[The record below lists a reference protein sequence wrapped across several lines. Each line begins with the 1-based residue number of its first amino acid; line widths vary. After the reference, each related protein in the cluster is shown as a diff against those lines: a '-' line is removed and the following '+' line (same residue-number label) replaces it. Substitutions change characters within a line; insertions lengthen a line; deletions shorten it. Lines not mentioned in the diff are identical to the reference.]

1 MRYLI
6 ILFICFAFTYTTQS
20 KDFADPGKDV
30 QVIAVKSEQN
40 ITIDGDLSE
49 PAWLQANVISNF
61 IQRVPDEG
69 KAPTEKT
76 EVKVLYNDNCLYIGA
91 RFYDSSPDS
100 IIARMT
106 RRDDSGNSDAFTIY
120 LDPYNDKR
128 SGYYFAVSA
137 AGTLYDGILYN
148 DDWSDNSWDG
158 VWEAKVKID
167 SSGWTAEMEIPFSQL
182 RFKEAADM
190 TWGINFKR
198 DFVRRNEA
206 DYIVFWPRNESGFV
220 SRFAKL
226 RGLSGIKPSKNIEIL
241 PYVTGRSEF
250 THTDA
255 ENPFND
261 GSVYKTG
268 LGADVKM
275 GIGSNLTLNA
285 TINPDFGQ
293 VEIDPA
299 VINLSDV
306 ETFFSEK
313 RPFFIEGST
322 IFEFGYGGARNYWG
336 FNWPGPDFF
345 YSRRLGRAPQGSTPD
360 ADYSSYPDGT
370 HILGAA
376 KLTGKIGDS
385 WNVGAIQAL
394 TSREKAKYSADGKT
408 SETDVEPFT
417 YYGVVRAQKEFDNSR
432 HGLGF
437 ISTFTE
443 RSFNND
449 ELRADINKS
458 AFTGGIDGWTFLDS
472 SKTWVVSGWM
482 GMSSITGTKE
492 RITDLQQ
499 NSQHY
504 FQRPDAKT
512 NRLDSS
518 ATSLNGYAGRLCL
531 NKQKGNFFFNSALGI
546 LSPGFDV
553 NDIGFISRADLIN
566 MHIGGGYYWEKPTDY
581 YRYIELVG
589 AAFRSYDF
597 DKNIIWEGVYSS
609 AYYQF
614 LNYYSVNLEFA
625 YNPETINNR
634 RTRGGPLTINR
645 PGYEYYAGI
654 SSDSRKNLVA
664 SVSYGIYT
672 RPGSSWNYDIS
683 TEITYRP
690 IPNISI
696 SISPT
701 YSKVFEPLQYI
712 DVFSDS
718 FAVNTFGNRYVFAQ
732 MNQNTISAGIRLN
745 WIFTPKIS
753 LQLYVQPLISSG
765 EFTSYKELSKPR
777 SDEYL
782 IYGTNGSTF
791 DKDELIADPDG
802 ADGNAPAI
810 QIDDKPDYSYKS
822 IRGNAVFR
830 WEYMPGSAFYFV
842 WTQTRED
849 SEDIG
854 NFQLKHS
861 LSRLWDTRPDNIF
874 MVKFTYW
881 LNM

>member
-1 MRYLI
+1 MRNI
-6 ILFICFAFTYTTQS
+6 FILFECFVLSFSALS
-20 KDFADPGKDV
+20 KDMPDPGKDI
-30 QVIAVKSEQN
+30 QVLAVKSSEV
-40 ITIDGDLSE
+40 ITVDGDLSE
-49 PAWLQANVISNF
+49 PAWSEANVISNF

-69 KAPTEKT
+69 KAPTQKT
-76 EVKVLYNDNCLYIGA
+76 EVKVLFNNNCLYIGA

-106 RRDDSGNSDAFTIY
+106 RRDDSGNSDAFTLY

-167 SSGWTAEMEIPFSQL
+167 SLGWVAEMEIPFSQL
-182 RFKEAADM
+182 RFKETGDM

-206 DYIVFWPRNESGFV
+206 DYIVFWPRTENGFV

-226 RGLSGIKPSKNIEIL
+226 KGLSGIKPSKNIEIL
-241 PYVTGRSEF
+241 PYITGRSEF
-250 THTDA
+250 THPDA
-255 ENPFND
+255 EDPFND
-261 GSVYKTG
+261 GSKYKPG
-268 LGADVKM
+268 IGADVKM

-306 ETFFSEK
+306 ETFYSEK

-322 IFEFGYGGARNYWG
+322 IFEFGVGGARNYWG

-345 YSRRLGRAPQGSTPD
+345 YSRRLGRAPQGSVPD
-360 ADYSSYPDGT
+360 DTDYKDYPDGT

-385 WNVGAIQAL
+385 WNVGTIQAL
-394 TSREKAKYSADGKT
+394 TSREKAKYSIDGKT

-417 YYGVVRAQKEFDNSR
+417 YYGVARVQKEFDNSR

-437 ISTFTE
+437 ISTYTQ
-443 RSFNND
+443 RSFGTD
-449 ELRADINKS
+449 QLRADINKS
-458 AFTGGIDGWTFLDS
+458 AYTGGIDGWTFLDS
-472 SKTWVVSGWM
+472 SKSWVLAGWM
-482 GMSSITGTKE
+482 GMSSISGTKE

-504 FQRPDAKT
+504 FQRPDSKT

-581 YRYIELVG
+581 YRYVEVVG
-589 AAFRSYDF
+589 AVFRSYDF
-597 DKNIIWEGVYSS
+597 DKNIIWEGVYANTS
-609 AYYQF
+609 YEF

-634 RTRGGPLTINR
+634 RTRGGPLTINK
-645 PGYEYYAGI
+645 PGYQYYIGI

-664 SVSYGIYT
+664 SANYGIYT
-672 RPGSSWNYDIS
+672 RPGAAWDYDIS
-683 TEITYRP
+683 TDITYRP
-690 IPNISI
+690 ASNISI
-696 SISPT
+696 SISPA
-701 YSKVFEPLQYI
+701 YSRVYEPLQYI

-718 FAVNTFGNRYVFAQ
+718 FAVSTYGKRYVFAEMKQ
-732 MNQNTISAGIRLN
+732 STISAGIRLN
-745 WIFTPKIS
+745 WIFSPKIS

-765 EFTSYKELSKPR
+765 EFTNYKELSKPH

-782 IYGTNGSTF
+782 VYGTKGSTF
-791 DKDELIADPDG
+791 NNEELIADPDG
-802 ADGNAPAI
+802 NGPAPTL
-810 QIDDKPDYSYKS
+810 QVDDRPDYNYKS

-830 WEYMPGSAFYFV
+830 WEYLPGSAFYFV

-849 SEDIG
+849 SEDVG
-854 NFQLKHS
+854 YFQLKHS
-861 LSRLWDTRPDNIF
+861 LSRLWNTRPDNIF